1 MSVNDKI
8 DWNDLDYIVEHVLPK
23 QMMPNSIAD
32 RLFKQGREEGRV
44 EGKAEGKDEGKAE
57 GMHRGRIIGQILLL
71 CELLSESCPDE
82 EVLSSQSLDELTA
95 QLNQLRSRL

>member
-32 RLFKQGREEGRV
+32 RLLKQGREEGRV
-44 EGKAEGKDEGKAE
+44 EGKVEGQAE